1 MEKSYEKVIEYVK
14 HGIGSGEIQAGEK
27 LLPER
32 ELAQKLEISRNSA
45 REGLRILENMGVL
58 ESQQGAGNYVSG
70 NFDEI
75 LAEMLSFMY
84 ILKKIDVDKIT
95 EFRSTL
101 EWGAIET
108 GVKQATEEQRQ
119 KMMSYLDN
127 LEREER
133 VRWDKAI
140 HCLLIEASG
149 NFCMLANYKALNKIM
164 DEYIPKMRG
173 KIIEGMHSEQ
183 FLSRAHRTL
192 AEGFAEGNTEKAR
205 EGLKLHFHY
214 IYQYL

>member
-84 ILKKIDVDKIT
+84 ILKKIDVNKIT

-127 LEREER
+127 LERAETE
-133 VRWDKAI
+133 
-140 HCLLIEASG
+140 EASG

-192 AEGFAEGNTEKAR
+192 AEGFAEGNIEKAR

>member
-75 LAEMLSFMY
+75 LAETW
-84 ILKKIDVDKIT
+84 I
-95 EFRSTL
+95 RSRNSVL
-101 EWGAIET
+101 PWSG
-108 GVKQATEEQRQ
+108 GPLRQ
-119 KMMSYLDN
+119 
-127 LEREER
+127 
-133 VRWDKAI
+133 
-140 HCLLIEASG
+140 G
-149 NFCMLANYKALNKIM
+149 
-164 DEYIPKMRG
+164 
-173 KIIEGMHSEQ
+173 
-183 FLSRAHRTL
+183 
-192 AEGFAEGNTEKAR
+192 
-205 EGLKLHFHY
+205 
-214 IYQYL
+214 